1 MKKNLVLLAVL
12 IGAAGLYF
20 YFQEPDIPEGSP
32 KYDFRTAEVQKGPLL
47 VRISATGVVE
57 PNSQVEIK
65 SKASGRVLKFAF
77 EEGDFIKK
85 GTLLLQLDKSDE
97 LRSVARAEA
106 DLQSAV
112 ANFNKAESSLILQ
125 KTKYETE
132 LREAES
138 QVEAETA
145 NLKDAGDKLKRQEDL
160 FQKQVAAQ
168 ETLDSAQ
175 TTFIVAHE
183 TLEQVRAQ
191 LVRAKNGV
199 HDIALKEQ
207 EIELAK
213 AEVARAEIALAEARE
228 KLEETEIFAPVSGV
242 LTEKLVEEGQ
252 IISSG
257 ISNVSGGTS
266 LAKVADLVRM
276 FITADVD
283 ETDIGSVKTGQ
294 EVAVATD
301 AFPGKNFTGK
311 VKRIAPQG
319 KVENSITIFKVKIE
333 IVGSGKD
340 ILKPMMSANVDIITN
355 EKRDVLFLPREAV
368 WVEENKRYAAIFEDE
383 EPKKALVTIGIRN
396 LTHVE
401 IQAGLDKG
409 QTVILDDWETVEEQ
423 MKKNNQGMSTVGRI
437 LWIIRSR

>member
-1 MKKNLVLLAVL
+1 MKKFLVLLGIF

-20 YFQEPDIPEGSP
+20 FSQNQAPTEASP
-32 KYDFRTAEVQKGPLL
+32 KYDFRTAQVQKGPLL

-57 PNSQVEIK
+57 PNSEVEIK

-77 EEGDFIKK
+77 DEGDFIKK

-112 ANFNKAESSLILQ
+112 ANFNKAESSLVLQ
-125 KTKYETE
+125 KTKFKTE

-138 QVEAETA
+138 QVQAEEA
-145 NLKDAGDKLKRQEDL
+145 NLKDASDKLKRQEDL

-168 ETLDSAQ
+168 ETLDSAN
-175 TTFIVAHE
+175 TTFIVSQE
-183 TLEQVRAQ
+183 NLEQARAR
-191 LVRAKNGV
+191 LVRSQNAV

-213 AEVARAEIALAEARE
+213 AEVARAEISLDEARE
-228 KLEETEIFAPVSGV
+228 KLEETEIFVPVSGV

-266 LAKVADLVRM
+266 LAKIADLRRM

-283 ETDIGSVKTGQ
+283 ETDIGSVKNGQ

-301 AFPGKNFTGK
+301 AFPGRNFIGK

-333 IVGSGKD
+333 IVGAGKD

-368 WVEENKRYAAIFEDE
+368 WLEDNKSYAAIFEEE
-383 EPKKALVTIGIRN
+383 EPKKALVTTGIRN

-401 IQAGLDKG
+401 IQAGLLKE
-409 QTVILDDWETVEEQ
+409 QTVILDDWEKVEEQ
-423 MKKNNQGMSTVGRI
+423 MKKNNQGMSTMGRI